1 MKKNQCT
8 VKSRKERQVK
18 KNMKYSMKLFV
29 KNTFS
34 GRQGKGK
41 INFLTQ
47 FQNFNLQHHRKY

>member
-1 MKKNQCT
+1 
-8 VKSRKERQVK
+8 
-18 KNMKYSMKLFV
+18 MKLFV